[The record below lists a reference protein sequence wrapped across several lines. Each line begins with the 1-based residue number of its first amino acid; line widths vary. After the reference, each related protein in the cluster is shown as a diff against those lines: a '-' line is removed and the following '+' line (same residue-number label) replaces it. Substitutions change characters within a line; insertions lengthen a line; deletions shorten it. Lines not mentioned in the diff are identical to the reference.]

1 MHPIQTGNSWKYG
14 KLPGQKGDG
23 PKHAADSSLNDLL
36 GEQTVTVQREGGIS
50 SAEIIWHGYNVAVF
64 TKHYYD

>member
-1 MHPIQTGNSWKYG
+1 MANYQGRKEMVQQQSIF
-14 KLPGQKGDG
+14 G
-23 PKHAADSSLNDLL
+23 PKHAVDSSLNDLL